1 MEIKYR
7 CQSLSRVRI
16 PFSPPFKSADKA
28 LFLWRAGGERG
39 EEALIRRVRSPLVTT
54 RRTIVRAAPLRGER
68 SEQSLSLKPFKSA
81 DKALFLWRAGE
92 ERGEEALIRRVRSPF
107 CGNTKPFDKFAI

>member
-39 EEALIRRVRSPLVTT
+39 EEALIRRGRSALVTDSPV
-54 RRTIVRAAPLRGER
+54 RIIVLW
-68 SEQSLSLKPFKSA
+68 KC
-81 DKALFLWRAGE
+81 KA
-92 ERGEEALIRRVRSPF
+92 VRQIYDM
-107 CGNTKPFDKFAI
+107 NENNI